1 MDKMEELF
9 NSEVKVV
16 KIRRG
21 KRKISE
27 IFSRDENEYFEIKN
41 FKNEDQKFS
50 KKSVVEEVIY
60 FYMED
65 NEVDEIV
72 IEIEIFKKIR
82 GRKSLV
88 KLENVY
94 IGRRG
99 VKKSDKEKIED
110 DSE

>member
-9 NSEVKVV
+9 NLEVKVV

-27 IFSRDENEYFEIKN
+27 IFSRDENEY
-41 FKNEDQKFS
+41 QKFS
-50 KKSVVEEVIY
+50 KKSVVEEVIQ

>member
-1 MDKMEELF
+1 
-9 NSEVKVV
+9 
-16 KIRRG
+16 
-21 KRKISE
+21 
-27 IFSRDENEYFEIKN
+27 
-41 FKNEDQKFS
+41 
-50 KKSVVEEVIY
+50 
-60 FYMED
+60 MED

-82 GRKSLV
+82 GWKSLV

-110 DSE
+110 DCE

>member
-41 FKNEDQKFS
+41 FKNED
-50 KKSVVEEVIY
+50 
-60 FYMED
+60 
-65 NEVDEIV
+65 
-72 IEIEIFKKIR
+72 
-82 GRKSLV
+82 
-88 KLENVY
+88 
-94 IGRRG
+94 
-99 VKKSDKEKIED
+99 
-110 DSE
+110 